1 MNVRG
6 WCCAAWVCA
15 AGLLWGCGR
24 GAVEPPP
31 PSARPVKLAV
41 AETRAPGRTFTAS
54 GRIKAAQRAEL
65 SFDRADVLA
74 ELPVI
79 QGQPVQA
86 GDVLARLDTR
96 NLELAEK
103 ARLAA
108 FDEARTNRDRLQ
120 RLFERQAVAR
130 ADLDRAQASF
140 ENAEASLLQVRK
152 DLETSVLRA
161 PFTGRVAATMAD
173 RFQLVQAR
181 QPIVV
186 VQDLSRYEVEIQ
198 VPETFILQVGQST
211 GSQVTARFD
220 QLPGLVLPV
229 KLKDF
234 TTEAS
239 PETLTYNAV
248 FTMQAPEGSVLL
260 PGMSVSI
267 GIELQQA
274 GPAGAC
280 WVPERALFSDDA
292 QRTLVWRV
300 DPATSRV
307 AAQPVA
313 IGQRRGGYAQVTDG
327 LAAGDRV
334 AVSGLHTLR
343 DGDEVRAYEA
353 PDRS

>member
-1 MNVRG
+1 MNVRRSL
-6 WCCAAWVCA
+6 CAAWVCA

-24 GAVEPPP
+24 GLEQTAPA
-31 PSARPVKLAV
+31 SARPVKLAV
-41 AETRAPGRTFTAS
+41 AEARAPGRAFTAS

-65 SFDRADVLA
+65 SFDRADVLS

-79 QGQPVQA
+79 QGQPVRE

-96 NLELAEK
+96 NLELTEK

-120 RLFERQAVAR
+120 RLFDRQAVAR

-140 ENAEASLLQVRK
+140 ENAEANLLQVRK

-161 PFTGRVAATMAD
+161 PFAGRVAATMAD

-186 VQDLSRYEVEIQ
+186 VHDLSRYEVEIQ

-211 GSQVTARFD
+211 GSQATARFD

-234 TTEAS
+234 TTEANA
-239 PETLTYNAV
+239 ETLTYNAV
-248 FTMQAPEGSVLL
+248 FTMEAPEGSVLL
-260 PGMSVSI
+260 PGMSVAI
-267 GIELQQA
+267 GIALQQA
-274 GPAGAC
+274 GPPGAC

-292 QRTLVWRV
+292 RRTLVWRV
-300 DPATSRV
+300 DPGTSRV
-307 AAQPVA
+307 AAQPVE
-313 IGQRRGGYAQVTDG
+313 IGLRRGGYAQVTGG
-327 LAAGDRV
+327 LAEGDQV

-343 DGDEVRAYEA
+343 EGDEVRAYAA